1 MGQFK
6 TLVMQILQL
15 SDEGLDVAQIATVLQ
30 VGRSVVEYT
39 LDLYG
44 NTVLQWRNVV
54 IVDTVEDSVVLLVTW
69 WYKRFL

>member
-6 TLVMQILQL
+6 TLMMQILQL
-15 SDEGLDVAQIATVLQ
+15 YDDGYDVAQIATVLQ

-44 NTVLQWRNVV
+44 NTVV
-54 IVDTVEDSVVLLVTW
+54 
-69 WYKRFL
+69 

>member
-1 MGQFK
+1 MSNYK
-6 TLVMQILQL
+6 SLMMQILQL
-15 SDEGLDVAQIATVLQ
+15 YDNGYDVAQIATVLQ

-39 LDLYG
+39 IDLYG

-69 WYKRFL
+69 